1 MDSTDDNG
9 KMKVL
14 TVSIDVS
21 ELTDNEIAEL
31 QTAMEVQ
38 SEDYEGAI
46 ILNSGVGELD
56 IDDLMEEEVD
66 DGSTLH

>member
-21 ELTDNEIAEL
+21 NLTDNEIEDL

-38 SEDYEGAI
+38 SESYEGAI

-56 IDDLMEEEVD
+56 IDELMEEEGG
-66 DGSTLH
+66 DGSQLH